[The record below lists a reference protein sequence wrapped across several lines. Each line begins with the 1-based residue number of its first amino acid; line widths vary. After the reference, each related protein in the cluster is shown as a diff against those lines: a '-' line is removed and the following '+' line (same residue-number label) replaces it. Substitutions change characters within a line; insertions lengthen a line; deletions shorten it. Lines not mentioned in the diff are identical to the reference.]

1 MYSTHNE
8 RKPVV
13 SEKFIRKLKK
23 QNLQIYDFS
32 FKKCVY

>member
-13 SEKFIRKLKK
+13 AQRFIKNLKK
-23 QNLQIYDFS
+23 QNLQIHDFNI
-32 FKKCVY
+32 KNCLY